1 MEQAE
6 GYERRWWIL
15 AILCLSLLVIM
26 LDNTIVNVAIPT
38 LLDKL
43 KATSSQ
49 IQWVVDAYL
58 LVFAGLLLT
67 MGALSDRFGRRHV
80 LAIGLLVFGAGS
92 ALSAWAPTVHWL
104 IADRTVMGLGAAM
117 KRRYTSGYTP
127 TYWYTWPFDIS
138 TSSVFVA
145 SS

>member
-43 KATSSQ
+43 KASNSH

-58 LVFAGLLLT
+58 LVFA
-67 MGALSDRFGRRHV
+67 
-80 LAIGLLVFGAGS
+80 
-92 ALSAWAPTVHWL
+92 
-104 IADRTVMGLGAAM
+104 
-117 KRRYTSGYTP
+117 
-127 TYWYTWPFDIS
+127 
-138 TSSVFVA
+138 
-145 SS
+145 